1 MIDLT
6 GQQAVRTALF
16 VRIDVAEYR
25 TTSGGAYSNEI
36 LTFSDHNANF
46 TIDSQLYIP
55 LGNLLN
61 ITSSN
66 SELRA
71 SSNTITIT
79 LSGIPNSSIAEII
92 YSKIKGSPV
101 KIYRAYFNATTGTQ
115 IGTTQGRYIGSVN
128 NYSLDEEYDVVAR
141 TASNNLQ
148 IECLSNV
155 DILSN
160 KVAGRKTNP
169 QSMKQFYS
177 TDISF
182 DRVPNLK
189 DAAFNFGA
197 PQ

>member
-1 MIDLT
+1 MINLDPY
-6 GQQAVRTALF
+6 QSVRSALF

-25 TTSGGAYSNEI
+25 TSSVGSYTSQVLA
-36 LTFSDHNANF
+36 FSDHNATFAINGQNY
-46 TIDSQLYIP
+46 TA
-55 LGNLLN
+55 LGNLLG
-61 ITSSN
+61 ITPSS
-66 SELRA
+66 SEMRA
-71 SSNTITIT
+71 SSNTVTVT
-79 LSGIPNSSIAEII
+79 LSGIPNSSISEIL

-101 KIYRAYFNATTGTQ
+101 KIYRAFFSASSGAQ

-128 NYSLDEEYDVVAR
+128 NYSIEEEYDVGAR
-141 TASNNLQ
+141 EANNTLQ

-160 KVAGRKTNP
+160 KIAGRRTNP

-177 TDISF
+177 TDVSF

-189 DAAFNFGA
+189 DASFNFGV

>member
-6 GQQAVRTALF
+6 GQQSVRTALF

-101 KIYRAYFNATTGTQ
+101 KIYRAYFNANTGTQ